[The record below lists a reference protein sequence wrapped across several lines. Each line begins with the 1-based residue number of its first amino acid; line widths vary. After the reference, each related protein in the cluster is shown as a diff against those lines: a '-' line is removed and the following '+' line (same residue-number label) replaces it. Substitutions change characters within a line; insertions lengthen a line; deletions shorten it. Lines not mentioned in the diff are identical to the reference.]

1 MHLIVPIGTDYYP
14 VLLEKKYIKKAISQ
28 PHIKI
33 NAFEIL
39 FYSGHSL
46 KKKSCLSSLNNIS
59 TTTNEPYPV
68 TTKKAQ

>member
-1 MHLIVPIGTDYYP
+1 MLK
-14 VLLEKKYIKKAISQ
+14 KKYIKKAISQ

-33 NAFEIL
+33 NAFGVF
-39 FYSGHSL
+39 FYSELSL
-46 KKKSCLSSLNNIS
+46 KKKCCRFLLNNNN